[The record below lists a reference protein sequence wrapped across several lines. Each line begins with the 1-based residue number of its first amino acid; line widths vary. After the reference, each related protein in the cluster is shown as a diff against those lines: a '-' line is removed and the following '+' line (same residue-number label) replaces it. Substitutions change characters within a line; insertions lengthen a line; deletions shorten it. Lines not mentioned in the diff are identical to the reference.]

1 MDDTKETKA
10 TDTNAPPPVL
20 PAPDEVLTVL
30 SLTAVFFSGGGF
42 SGSGVAVARLI
53 LDIFSKDST
62 ATKTT

>member
-1 MDDTKETKA
+1 
-10 TDTNAPPPVL
+10 
-20 PAPDEVLTVL
+20 LTVL